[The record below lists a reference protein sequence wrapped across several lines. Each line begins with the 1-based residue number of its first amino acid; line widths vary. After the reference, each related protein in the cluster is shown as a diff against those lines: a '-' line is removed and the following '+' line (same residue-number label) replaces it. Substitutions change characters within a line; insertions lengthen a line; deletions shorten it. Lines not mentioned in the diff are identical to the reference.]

1 MHHRGF
7 RNAYGDLPVN
17 RLTRQNARDIIGAKA
32 DTPHAANLLK
42 VLRVLFEYVV
52 TIEMIEAT
60 PSLASSRT
68 RPRVAASIAG
78 AKARL
83 RNSRRG
89 IPSVR
94 GCGWRSPSRSG
105 CSAHRIAAIT
115 GHASLREVEHCTK
128 AAEQK
133 RLA

>member
-52 TIEMIEAT
+52 TIEMIEANPFLGVKPYKT
-60 PSLASSRT
+60 KGGGFHSWSESEIAQFEARHPIGT
-68 RPRVAASIAG
+68 R
-78 AKARL
+78 ARL
-83 RNSRRG
+83 AFAHLLYTAQRRAD
-89 IPSVR
+89 V
-94 GCGWRSPSRSG
+94 
-105 CSAHRIAAIT
+105 A
-115 GHASLREVEHCTK
+115 
-128 AAEQK
+128 
-133 RLA
+133 